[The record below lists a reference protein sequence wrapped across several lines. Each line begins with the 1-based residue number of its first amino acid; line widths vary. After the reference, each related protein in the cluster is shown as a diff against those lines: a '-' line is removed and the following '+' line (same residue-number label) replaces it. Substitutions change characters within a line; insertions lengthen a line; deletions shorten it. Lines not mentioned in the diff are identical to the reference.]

1 MGAMSTTLRLL
12 SAIALASVL
21 AGGCAGNPIPPYR
34 QNVALW
40 ASKSAEF
47 TAVALQTYGVARGRL
62 DGALDDPKWTACL
75 EQPND
80 YEDLPPAII
89 VDLDETVLDNR
100 PFQMRLI
107 REGLEF
113 DEEMWNE
120 WVRESRVE
128 AIPGAAEFLKYAA
141 DRGVEVF
148 YVTNRVH
155 EVEAATRQ
163 NLAYLG
169 LPLNEEFDTLLT
181 KKERPEWTSDKANR
195 RALIASSHRVVL
207 ILGDNLGDFTSEKP
221 FLGQGRRKVAYA
233 HTDMWGEKW
242 FMLPNP
248 LYGSWVAATRASED
262 SSD

>member
-1 MGAMSTTLRLL
+1 
-12 SAIALASVL
+12 
-21 AGGCAGNPIPPYR
+21 
-34 QNVALW
+34 
-40 ASKSAEF
+40 
-47 TAVALQTYGVARGRL
+47 
-62 DGALDDPKWTACL
+62 
-75 EQPND
+75 
-80 YEDLPPAII
+80 
-89 VDLDETVLDNR
+89 
-100 PFQMRLI
+100 
-107 REGLEF
+107 
-113 DEEMWNE
+113 
-120 WVRESRVE
+120 
-128 AIPGAAEFLKYAA
+128 
-141 DRGVEVF
+141 
-148 YVTNRVH
+148 VH
-155 EVEAATRQ
+155 AVEAATRQ

-169 LPLNEEFDTLLT
+169 LPLNQEIDTLLT